1 MPQYQNA
8 TLNVASM
15 PTGFSALMIYGQD
28 EPMGGVERIFLAHG
42 VKLRRSR
49 NCLEARAIFGS
60 PAPPS
65 VVVTDLVL
73 PDGNWADILRATNEG
88 PAKTPVIVVSR
99 ILDTRLYLD
108 VLDSGAHD
116 FIVLPFSAPDL
127 AYIVRTAL
135 LTGRPFA
142 PGRRRWH
149 GPVNRP
155 RNYPTGR
162 SVSTPSIDLISTNKE
177 RLK

>member
-15 PTGFSALMIYGQD
+15 PTGFSALLVYDQD

-42 VKLRRSR
+42 VKLPRSR
-49 NCLEARAIFGS
+49 SCLEARAILGS

-73 PDGNWADILRATNEG
+73 PDGNWADILRAANEG
-88 PAKTPVIVVSR
+88 TTKTPAIVVSR

-108 VLDSGAHD
+108 VLGSGAHD
-116 FIVLPFSAPDL
+116 FIVPPFSASDL

-142 PGRRRWH
+142 PGSRRRH
-149 GPVNRP
+149 APV
-155 RNYPTGR
+155 
-162 SVSTPSIDLISTNKE
+162 D
-177 RLK
+177 

>member
-15 PTGFSALMIYGQD
+15 PTGFSALLVYDQD

-49 NCLEARAIFGS
+49 NYFDARAVLGS
-60 PAPPS
+60 LTPPS

-73 PDGNWADILRATNEG
+73 PDGDWADILRAANEG

-116 FIVLPFSAPDL
+116 FIVPPFSAPDL

-135 LTGRPFA
+135 LKGRPFA
-142 PGRRRWH
+142 PGSRRRH
-149 GPVNRP
+149 APVDRP
-155 RNYPTGR
+155 RNYSTGR
-162 SVSTPSIDLISTNKE
+162 AVSGQSIDLISTHKE